1 MRLGRKVVVEGVMG
15 VGALNGGGTRLGS
28 GVLLEMF
35 NLGEAEALKVEVVV
49 EPRGRIL
56 LPFLLAML
64 RFRRL
69 PLGRILGWYPS
80 RETGW
85 GFRGLWVRVSGGL
98 GLPCKRGE

>member
-1 MRLGRKVVVEGVMG
+1 MVVEGVMG

-56 LPFLLAML
+56 LSFLLVMI
-64 RFRRL
+64 RISRL
-69 PLGRILGWYPS
+69 LLSRILARYPF

-85 GFRGLWVRVSGGL
+85 GFRGLWVGGSGGL